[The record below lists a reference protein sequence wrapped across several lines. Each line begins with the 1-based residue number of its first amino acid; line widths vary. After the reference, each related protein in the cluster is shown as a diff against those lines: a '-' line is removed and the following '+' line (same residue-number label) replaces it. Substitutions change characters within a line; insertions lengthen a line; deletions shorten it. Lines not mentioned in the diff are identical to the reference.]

1 MTVAL
6 ALREARSTPAAGEG
20 CHTEGVQWK
29 IFLSPPEMSLVE
41 REMMLAAF
49 DSGWIAPAGP
59 DLAAFEEEL
68 CALSGAAAAVGLSS
82 GTAALHLALEA
93 VGVGPGDDVLMSDL
107 TFAASAF
114 AASYLGANA
123 CFVDCDPHTWQI
135 DPDLLAGELARRAAN
150 GTLPAAVVSVD
161 VYGSVADGTRLV
173 QLCAEHGVPLVEDA
187 AEAVGARRDGAAAGR
202 FGRVGIYSF
211 NGNKIVTT
219 GGGGALLS
227 DDLALVAR
235 VRHLSTQARHPV
247 AHYEHHEIGRN
258 YRMGNVNAAIG
269 RGQLRTL
276 SDRIAGRARVH
287 HHYRR
292 CLAGLPGVSFQ
303 QVPVGCEP
311 NYWLTTLELDPD
323 EFGAGPAEVLAAL
336 RADGIEAR
344 HGFMPMHLQPVFAGN
359 HRVGGAVS
367 AQHFARSVSLPSSG
381 RLTSDEVQWICDV
394 LVGARRR

>member
-1 MTVAL
+1 M
-6 ALREARSTPAAGEG
+6 
-20 CHTEGVQWK
+20 
-29 IFLSPPEMSLVE
+29 SPLE

-68 CALSGAAAAVGLSS
+68 CALSGAAASVGLSS

-93 VGVGPGDDVLMSDL
+93 VGVGRGDDVLMSDL

-114 AASYLGANA
+114 AASYLGANP
-123 CFVDCDPHTWQI
+123 CFVDCDAATWQI
-135 DPDLLAGELARRAAN
+135 DPDLLAGELTRRAAA

-173 QLCAEHGVPLVEDA
+173 ELCAEYDVPLVEDA
-187 AEAVGARRDGAAAGR
+187 AEAVGARRDGVAAGR
-202 FGRVGIYSF
+202 FGRIGIYSF

-219 GGGGALLS
+219 GGGGALIS
-227 DDLALVAR
+227 DDAALVAR

-276 SDRIAGRARVH
+276 ADRITARSRVH
-287 HHYRR
+287 EQYRR
-292 CLAGLPGVSFQ
+292 RLADLPGVRFQ
-303 QVPVGCEP
+303 HVPDGCEP
-311 NYWLTTLELDPD
+311 NHWLTTIELDPD
-323 EFGAGPAEVLAAL
+323 EFGAVPADVLGVL
-336 RADGIEAR
+336 REQGIEAR
-344 HGFMPMHLQPVFAGN
+344 HGFMPMHLQPVFADAG
-359 HRVGGAVS
+359 RVGGDVS
-367 AQHFARSVSLPSSG
+367 ARHFARSVSLPSSG
-381 RLTSDEVQWICDV
+381 RLTSDEVQQICDV
-394 LVGARRR
+394 IAAARRA